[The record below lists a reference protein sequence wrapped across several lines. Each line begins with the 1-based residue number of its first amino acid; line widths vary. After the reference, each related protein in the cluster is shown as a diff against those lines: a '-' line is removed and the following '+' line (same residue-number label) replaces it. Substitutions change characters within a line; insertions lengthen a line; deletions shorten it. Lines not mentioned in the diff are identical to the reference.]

1 MDKTV
6 SRIVDEIKADFD
18 DGFQILD
25 VITVTSN
32 IVKLIQLDR
41 SLRSQGELKKK
52 IALVVFRQLVDESV
66 LSDEDATRIAEFMLN
81 VLPNLIDT
89 FKTLSSNK
97 NNFFKKFSKKKFGN
111 TFQKKKKILQIFFL
125 STSAYL

>member
-25 VITVTSN
+25 VITVTAN

-81 VLPNLIDT
+81 DLPNLIDT
-89 FKTLSSNK
+89 FKS
-97 NNFFKKFSKKKFGN
+97 
-111 TFQKKKKILQIFFL
+111 L
-125 STSAYL
+125 STSIAREWNRRKLCCFGPQV

>member
-25 VITVTSN
+25 VITVTAN

-66 LSDEDATRIAEFMLN
+66 LSDEDATRIAECMLN

-89 FKTLSSNK
+89 FKS
-97 NNFFKKFSKKKFGN
+97 
-111 TFQKKKKILQIFFL
+111 L
-125 STSAYL
+125 STSIAREWNRSKCFCF